1 MASDPDQG
9 RRTLF
14 IGGLDFV
21 EEEDSIRKAVEKRI
35 LEEKKGSLPDG
46 ANTWVER
53 VRVIRDKATSLTKGF
68 AYVLLRTQ
76 DAVEEMLALPK
87 GSFKIGK
94 RKVQLQEYLS
104 TGQSSALKRTGEST
118 STNNKQDKKS
128 KLNHQTD
135 PNSSSKTGTQ
145 KPKTHN
151 KPRIDLSKEISTEY
165 KGPDQSK
172 ELATMD
178 KD

>member
-1 MASDPDQG
+1 
-9 RRTLF
+9 
-14 IGGLDFV
+14 
-21 EEEDSIRKAVEKRI
+21 
-35 LEEKKGSLPDG
+35 
-46 ANTWVER
+46 
-53 VRVIRDKATSLTKGF
+53 
-68 AYVLLRTQ
+68 
-76 DAVEEMLALPK
+76 MLALPK

-178 KD
+178 KDQRKRIKSANQLRVERRMLKRTDQLKIKISLLVKLTTIIVQNLNFIIL